1 MVSTVER
8 GKIESNNCHWYS
20 KNQHSKL
27 CKSDALA
34 EQSDL
39 SYLIPFPLPL
49 KPHSQLKPQPTMS
62 SEMSGEKNSEK
73 RTQWVYDEKT
83 FPVWN
88 QSFEMADRTEMIRQ
102 DLWAGRSIAILLVVL
117 VAVGLSL
124 SVLTVAFLATWR

>member
-1 MVSTVER
+1 
-8 GKIESNNCHWYS
+8 
-20 KNQHSKL
+20 
-27 CKSDALA
+27 
-34 EQSDL
+34 
-39 SYLIPFPLPL
+39 
-49 KPHSQLKPQPTMS
+49 
-62 SEMSGEKNSEK
+62 MSGEKNSEK

-88 QSFEMADRTEMIRQ
+88 QSFEKADRTEMIRQ

>member
-1 MVSTVER
+1 
-8 GKIESNNCHWYS
+8 
-20 KNQHSKL
+20 
-27 CKSDALA
+27 
-34 EQSDL
+34 
-39 SYLIPFPLPL
+39 
-49 KPHSQLKPQPTMS
+49 MS

-88 QSFEMADRTEMIRQ
+88 QSFEKADRTEMIRQ